1 MIGDIIKY
9 MDINKAK
16 ELLSLHS
23 GRNNDI
29 HNPKWKNG
37 FLGSLR
43 PFRGELNEENFI
55 EIMECL
61 KTLKSEISAPTIEQ
75 AIVSDIIGI
84 IHLTRAWTSPYGMLS
99 CNQLLTE
106 EQTKCLLTWI
116 DIIECCFMYLLEN
129 DEEDAFFDY
138 EEYLNNKN

>member
-106 EQTKCLLTWI
+106 EQTNCLLTWI
-116 DIIECCFMYLLEN
+116 DIIE
-129 DEEDAFFDY
+129 
-138 EEYLNNKN
+138 